1 MKDIKCYRVCLQ
13 NSATAFMVKE
23 SIPFVLI
30 PLFIAA
36 AFGIAAVVFAFYQLW
51 FIAAAF
57 LFLAAF
63 MAFFFRDPQRNVPTE
78 ADIIVSAADG
88 RVTRVEERENGKFVS
103 VFLSPLDVHI
113 NRAPISGKVI
123 KVEMF
128 QGKKSPATSN
138 QASQTNERNAITI
151 EGEKMTVVCTQIVG
165 ILARRI
171 VCWSKVG
178 DALEIGEK
186 YGLIK
191 FGSRTDL
198 LLPAAVEIYVKVGD
212 KVKGGETI
220 IGRLAESYQLPATD
234 SELSAVQYANGRNK
248 TAS

>member
-1 MKDIKCYRVCLQ
+1 
-13 NSATAFMVKE
+13 MVKE
-23 SIPFVLI
+23 SIPFVFI
-30 PLFIAA
+30 PLITAA
-36 AFGIAAVVFAFYQLW
+36 VFAVSAVVFAFYQLW

-57 LFLAAF
+57 ILLALF
-63 MAFFFRDPQRNVPTE
+63 MAFFFRDPRRNIPTD

-88 RVTRVEERENGKFVS
+88 KVTRIEDRETGKFVS

-113 NRAPISGKVI
+113 NRSPIAGKVV
-123 KVEMF
+123 KVELF
-128 QGKKSPATSN
+128 QGRKSPATSN
-138 QASQTNERNAITI
+138 NASQTNERNAITI

-178 DALEIGEK
+178 DSLDIGEK

-198 LLPAAVEIYVKVGD
+198 LMPKTVEIFVKVGD

-220 IGRLAESYQLPATD
+220 IGKLNNGYKLPVVN
-234 SELSAVQYANGRNK
+234 SELSAAQYASERN
-248 TAS
+248 

>member
-1 MKDIKCYRVCLQ
+1 
-13 NSATAFMVKE
+13 MVKE
-23 SIPFVLI
+23 SIPFVFI
-30 PLFIAA
+30 PLIIAA
-36 AFGIAAVVFAFYQLW
+36 VFAVSAVVFAFYQLW

-57 LFLAAF
+57 ILLALF
-63 MAFFFRDPQRNVPTE
+63 MAFFFRDPRRNIPAD

-88 RVTRVEERENGKFVS
+88 KVTRVEDRETGKFVS

-113 NRAPISGKVI
+113 NRSPIAGKVV
-123 KVEMF
+123 KVELF

-138 QASQTNERNAITI
+138 NASQTNERNAITI

-178 DALEIGEK
+178 DSLDIGEK

-198 LLPAAVEIYVKVGD
+198 LMPKNVEIFVKVGD

-220 IGRLAESYQLPATD
+220 IGKLNNGYKLPVTD
-234 SELSAVQYANGRNK
+234 SELSAVGQYANGRN
-248 TAS
+248 